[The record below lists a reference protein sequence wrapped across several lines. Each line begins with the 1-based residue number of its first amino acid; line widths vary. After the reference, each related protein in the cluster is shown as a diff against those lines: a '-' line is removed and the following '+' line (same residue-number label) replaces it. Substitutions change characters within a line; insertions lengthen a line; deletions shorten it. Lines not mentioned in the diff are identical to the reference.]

1 MHQET
6 VPSPFVKPQGLT
18 NQQVVAARK
27 QFGSN
32 SMIASA
38 GGRGGRLLWE
48 VVSEPMFLLLAAAG
62 VLYMA
67 LGEWEEGIVL
77 SVAMLLVSGISVY
90 QSVRSDRALLALR
103 QLTRPTA
110 AVMREGR
117 LEELPLE
124 EIVVGDTLWL
134 TEGNTVPADGTLLS
148 ANDCSVD
155 ESTLTGESV
164 AVVKSSA
171 GNDPFFTG
179 TTLVSGSAYVL
190 VTAVGEATALGKLG
204 LSLAGVEVEKTPL
217 QQQISRFVMRM
228 AVAGFAAFA
237 VVWAVNYTMSGD
249 WTTSLLL
256 GLTLAMALLPEE
268 IPVAFSSFMALGA
281 ARMVKF
287 GVLTKQPQTV
297 ESLGSATVICTD
309 KTGTITQEGMTV
321 AKIYDAE
328 SRMVVAVGNI
338 LPDSTLKIL
347 HYARLAS
354 EPQAFDPMERA
365 IVAAWE
371 ESAPQVGEKPLT
383 IHHEYPLGGI
393 PPMMTHLYALGE
405 NEFLVS
411 GKGAVERITRV
422 CRLTAAEAEAVQ
434 SQATT
439 LAEQGYRVLGVAGSS
454 WTGEQYPKAQDD
466 FDWSFLGLLAL
477 ENPPK
482 PNARLVVSQFEQA
495 GISVKMITGDSPE
508 TARAI
513 ALQIELPA
521 ADQLLTGQQVMS
533 MPENDLKIRVNEV
546 NIFARMFP
554 EAKLRVVR
562 ALKDNGEVVAMT
574 GDGVN
579 DGPALKAAHI
589 GVAMGK
595 RGTELAKQA
604 ASLILVD
611 DDLGGMVNAIA
622 QGRRIYQNFK
632 RAVGYIVAIH
642 IPIILTVALPLLLG
656 WKFTNLFSPIH
667 VIFFELVMG
676 PICSIAFENEPAEEG
691 LMHQK
696 PRRLNETFFTGRELG
711 FRVTQGL
718 LISLATLTVYYLY
731 MEAGA
736 SPEKVRTMAFI
747 TLVLSNVWLTLV
759 TRSDQESLLET
770 IRRPNQV
777 LWYLLGLSVA
787 LPALFLLLPQIRDF
801 ALFTPLTLRDLGWCL
816 AASLAGVGWVEVYK
830 YWKRGAGVR
839 PDSSLA

>member
-1 MHQET
+1 MY
-6 VPSPFVKPQGLT
+6 SDNASSSFAKPKGLPPE
-18 NQQVVAARK
+18 QVVAARR

-32 SMIASA
+32 RLKASA
-38 GGRGGRLLWE
+38 GGRGWRLVGE

-62 VLYMA
+62 VLYMV
-67 LGEWEEGIVL
+67 LGEWQEGIVL

-110 AVMREGR
+110 SVMRSGQ
-117 LEELPLE
+117 LEELAIE

-164 AVVKSSA
+164 AVEKNLV
-171 GNDPFFTG
+171 GTHQFFTG
-179 TTLVSGSAYVL
+179 TTLVSGSAYVQ
-190 VTAVGEATALGKLG
+190 VTAIGDATELGKLG
-204 LSLAGVEVEKTPL
+204 QSLAGVEVEKTPL
-217 QQQISRFVMRM
+217 QQQISRFVLRM
-228 AVAGFAAFA
+228 AVAGFVAFA
-237 VVWAVNYTMSGD
+237 IVWAINYALSGD
-249 WTTSLLL
+249 WAASLLL
-256 GLTLAMALLPEE
+256 GLTLAMSLLPEE

-321 AKIYDAE
+321 AKIYDAGAR
-328 SRMVVAVGNI
+328 SVVAVDGR
-338 LPDSTLKIL
+338 LTDSASEVLR
-347 HYARLAS
+347 YARLAS
-354 EPQAFDPMERA
+354 EPEPFDPMERA

-371 ESAPQVGEKPLT
+371 SSIPQVGEEPLA
-383 IHHEYPLGGI
+383 IHHEYPLAGI
-393 PPMMTHLYALGE
+393 PPMMTHLYTQDANG
-405 NEFLVS
+405 FRVA
-411 GKGAVERITRV
+411 GKGAVERIVRV
-422 CRLTAAEAEAVQ
+422 CRLTPAEAQEVQ
-434 SQATT
+434 RQAES
-439 LAEQGYRVLGVAGSS
+439 LASQGYRVLGVAKSAWS
-454 WTGEQYPKAQDD
+454 GEEYPQEQDD
-466 FDWSFLGLLAL
+466 FDWYFLGLLAL

-482 PNARLVVSQFEQA
+482 PNARLVINQFEQA
-495 GISVKMITGDSPE
+495 GIAVKMITGDSPE

-513 ALQIELPA
+513 ARQIELPA

-533 MPENDLKIRVNEV
+533 LPNEDLKIKVNEV
-546 NIFARMFP
+546 NVFARMFP
-554 EAKLRVVR
+554 EAKLRVIR

-589 GVAMGK
+589 GVAMGR

-642 IPIILTVALPLLLG
+642 IPIILTVTLPLLLG
-656 WKFTNLFSPIH
+656 WKYTNLFSPIH

-691 LMHQK
+691 LMREK
-696 PRRLNETFFTGRELG
+696 PRRLNDTFFTGRELG

-718 LISLATLTVYYLY
+718 LISLATLAVYYLY
-731 MEAGA
+731 MEAGE

-759 TRSDQESLLET
+759 TRSDRGYLLET
-770 IRRPNQV
+770 IRRPNPV
-777 LWYLLGLSVA
+777 LWCLLGLS
-787 LPALFLLLPQIRDF
+787 LLFPALFLLLPQIRDF
-801 ALFTPLTLRDLGWCL
+801 ALFAPLSLVDLGWCV
-816 AASLAGVGWVEVYK
+816 AASLAGVVWVEGYK
-830 YWKRGAGVR
+830 FWKRRRDALV
-839 PDSSLA
+839 